1 MFKKHA
7 LLGRNNGKGYASAEH
22 PTKSNGQGNG
32 KGKLGRLHSVSA
44 MVRST
49 IPTNREAVRSPEIVP
64 VSLKSICLCLR
75 LVSGQPLHGNSQRV
89 VLCLMALSLNKFLS
103 SHSSCSTISSD
114 LSMDAENLRP
124 SFFQRLMRS
133 ISCLRRRSL
142 VSSLS
147 QILHFCWS
155 CEVVMTSLEPH
166 VSPVR
171 YSRLQCCLKWPH
183 L

>member
-1 MFKKHA
+1 M
-7 LLGRNNGKGYASAEH
+7 R
-22 PTKSNGQGNG
+22 
-32 KGKLGRLHSVSA
+32 
-44 MVRST
+44 RST
-49 IPTNREAVRSPEIVP
+49 IPTNREAQRPPEIVS
-64 VSLKSICLCLR
+64 VSFKNICFVCCLSFTKSKKTSEQLLESWR
-75 LVSGQPLHGNSQRV
+75 LNLVSKKPLHRDNQRV
-89 VLCLMALSLNKFLS
+89 VLCLIALSFNKLPS
-103 SHSSCSTISSD
+103 SQSNCSTISSD
-114 LSMDAENLRP
+114 LSIDAENLRP
-124 SFFQRLMRS
+124 SFFQRLIRS
-133 ISCLRRRSL
+133 ISCLRRRCL

>member
-1 MFKKHA
+1 MQRERQRERQTRAATLRLSYGEINNSDKSRGSKVPRNSIRFIQENMFVCR
-7 LLGRNNGKGYASAEH
+7 LSF
-22 PTKSNGQGNG
+22 TKSTNVSQQ
-32 KGKLGRLHSVSA
+32 LLDRWRLKMVS
-44 MVRST
+44 
-49 IPTNREAVRSPEIVP
+49 EE
-64 VSLKSICLCLR
+64 
-75 LVSGQPLHGNSQRV
+75 PLHGDNQRV
-89 VLCLMALSLNKFLS
+89 VLCLIALSLNKLLS
-103 SHSSCSTISSD
+103 SHSSCSTIPSD

>member
-1 MFKKHA
+1 M
-7 LLGRNNGKGYASAEH
+7 
-22 PTKSNGQGNG
+22 
-32 KGKLGRLHSVSA
+32 
-44 MVRST
+44 RST
-49 IPTNREAVRSPEIVP
+49 FPTNRQAPRSPEIVS
-64 VSLKSICLCLR
+64 VSFINIWLVIYCLSFTKDMKTFLQLLDHWR
-75 LVSGQPLHGNSQRV
+75 LSLVSKKKPLHGDNQRV
-89 VLCLMALSLNKFLS
+89 VLCLIALSFNKLLS
-103 SHSSCSTISSD
+103 SHSSCSMISSD
-114 LSMDAENLRP
+114 LSIDAENLRP

-133 ISCLRRRSL
+133 ISCLRRRSF

-147 QILHFCWS
+147 QIRHFCWS